1 MKGFVF
7 GKFYPFHIGHQKM
20 IEFALEKGSVTVLV
34 CAEEKEKIDG
44 NIRKEWIK
52 KTFKNNKNLKVKVFK
67 YDENNFPNTSV
78 SDWEVSKIWSQ
89 VFKEYFKDEDFLVTS
104 EEYGEMLSMI
114 MDIDHFMFDENR
126 ESIQISASEI
136 RESLFENWN
145 YLPLSVQKYFALK
158 VVFLG
163 TESTGKTI
171 MTNNLSEYFKSN
183 KVSEA
188 GRDLISDSKEF
199 DFNDLEKV
207 YTEHANR
214 IENVNYQESF
224 LTLIDTDI
232 HITKSYSEFIFGKK
246 LSVPKEIIEK
256 NKADLYLYSTKDAE
270 YIQDG
275 TRLEIDDRNKLDE
288 SHRNILKEDNIDF
301 LEISGSWNDRE
312 KMAVENIK
320 NLILKRQ
327 MMFKK

>member
-34 CAEEKEKIDG
+34 CAEEKEKING
-44 NIRKEWIK
+44 NIRKEWLK
-52 KTFKNNKNLKVKVFK
+52 ETFSNNKNLKIKVFN
-67 YDENNFPNTSV
+67 YSENDFPNTSV
-78 SDWEVSKIWSQ
+78 SDWDVSKKWSE

-114 MDIDHFMFDENR
+114 MDIEHFMFDENR
-126 ESIQISASEI
+126 ENIQISASEI
-136 RESLFENWN
+136 RENVFENWH

-158 VVFLG
+158 VVILG
-163 TESTGKTI
+163 TESTGKTT
-171 MTNNLSEYFKSN
+171 MTDSLSEYFKAN

-188 GRDLISDSKEF
+188 GRDLIADSKEF
-199 DFNDLEKV
+199 SFDDLEKV
-207 YTEHANR
+207 YKEHTDR
-214 IENVNYQESF
+214 IENVDYSKSF

-232 HITKSYSEFIFGKK
+232 HITKSYAEFVFGRK
-246 LSVPKEIIEK
+246 LAVPEDIIKK

-275 TRLEIDDRNKLDE
+275 TRLEIDERNKLDE
-288 SHRNILKEDNIDF
+288 SHRNILKEENIDF
-301 LEISGSWNDRE
+301 LEISGSWEERE
-312 KMAVENIK
+312 QKAIENIK
-320 NLILKRQ
+320 KLITE
-327 MMFKK
+327 KKNILE